1 MSLPKFFNQRPAG
14 DKEAYRKITDAFRR
28 YRKGATVA
36 DIVAATALP
45 LEKVRE
51 LAPLAADEFSARLEV
66 TESSE
71 IRYSF
76 PRGFTSRYRGFAV
89 SFKRFTEKFLNGFK
103 IAASFLF
110 KIWIM
115 FMLVGY
121 FAFFMLIAL
130 ASLVLSVAGSSNS
143 SSRSRNSGGGFY
155 LASSIFNLIIRLW
168 FYSEL
173 TKSVD
178 RAFYDGSY
186 PQKQKPKGKPLH
198 RAIFSFVFGDGNPS
212 ANREEREQ
220 KAVIAYIQANRGVI
234 GLPEFMLLTGAKPD
248 RAEEEIMA
256 YCSRY
261 GGSPEVT
268 EGGTIVYRFD
278 ELLKRQDLRDRSFGG
293 SIPLRPL
300 GIFSGNEKKMN
311 TAFSLINGVNLLF
324 GSYFFWN
331 SLNTGAILTQ
341 AQLHASSYLYGFS
354 YVLLKSFIADPLPLL
369 TIVLGLVPIAF
380 SFLFWL
386 IPALRYL
393 GLCRDNEEIK
403 MENLR
408 RLAYSRIW
416 EQGKG
421 IKESD
426 IEAPSAGCKPK
437 QFSKAREKIMKE
449 MGAYSMPEISVE
461 GKEAVYSFPDL
472 EREKEELKKYRSALP
487 ARAPD
492 LGKTIFDT
500 EN

>member
-1 MSLPKFFNQRPAG
+1 MPLPKFFNQRPAG
-14 DKEAYRKITDAFRR
+14 DKEAYLKITDAFRR
-28 YRKGATVA
+28 YRRGATVA

-51 LAPLAADEFSARLEV
+51 LVPLAADEFSARLEV

-76 PRGFTSRYRGFAV
+76 PRGFTSRYRGFAAR
-89 SFKRFTEKFLNGFK
+89 FKRLTEKVLNGFK
-103 IAASFLF
+103 ITVSFLF

-143 SSRSRNSGGGFY
+143 SNRSRNGGGLYF
-155 LASSIFNLIIRLW
+155 ASSIFNLIIRLW

-178 RAFYDGSY
+178 RAFYDSRY

-198 RAIFSFVFGDGNPS
+198 KAIFSFVFGDGNPF
-212 ANREEREQ
+212 ADWEEREQ

-234 GLPEFMLLTGAKPD
+234 SLPEFMLLTGAKPD
-248 RAEEEIMA
+248 RAEEGIMA

-261 GGSPEVT
+261 GGSPEAT

-278 ELLKRQDLRDRSFGG
+278 ELLKRQDLRDRSLGG

-300 GIFSGNEKKMN
+300 GVFSGNEKKMN
-311 TAFSLINGVNLLF
+311 AAFSLINGVNLLF
-324 GSYFFWN
+324 GGYFFWN
-331 SLNTGAILTQ
+331 AINTGAILTQ
-341 AQLHASSYLYGFS
+341 AQFQASSYLYGFS
-354 YVLLKSFIADPLPLL
+354 YVLPSSFIADPLPLL
-369 TIVLGLVPIAF
+369 TFVLGLVPIAF

-393 GLCRDNEEIK
+393 ALRGGNEEIK

-408 RLAYSRIW
+408 RLAYGRIW
-416 EQGKG
+416 EQGEG

-449 MGAYSMPEISVE
+449 MGTYSIPEISAE

-472 EREKEELKKYRSALP
+472 EREKAELKKYRSAQP
-487 ARAPD
+487 AGAPD

-500 EN
+500 N